1 VVAVVIEDI
10 EQEDVVIEQLTRRQ
24 AHRLPAGRI
33 VFVPF
38 SLVEVEVLPE
48 DE

>member
-1 VVAVVIEDI
+1 MVAVVIEDI
-10 EQEDVVIEQLTRRQ
+10 EQEDVVTEQRARRQ

-38 SLVEVEVLPE
+38 SLVEVEMVPD